1 MGTRLKGQEVKVGF
15 TNPDGDQEGLD
26 NVLSLEAELDIEILT
41 EKYLGQTANQFDDIY
56 NGVQGQVEIHMA
68 TTDYLAFTQRI
79 QDRAERRTPAA
90 GVFNATASFAF
101 PNGERARLTFE
112 DIFFGALPVRANS
125 RSDFVTATIQW
136 KCSRLRR
143 VL

>member
-1 MGTRLKGQEVKVGF
+1 MGTRLKGQEVTVGF

-56 NGVQGQVEIHMA
+56 NGVSGQVEIHMA
-68 TTDYLAFTQRI
+68 TTDYLLFQEKI
-79 QDRAERRTPAA
+79 QDRAERRTAA
-90 GVFNATASFAF
+90 SGVFNASATFNF

-112 DIFFGALPVRANS
+112 DIFFGALPVRVNS
-125 RSDFVTATIQW
+125 RSDFVSGTIQW
-136 KCSRLRR
+136 KCSRMRR